1 MTGHFFIH
9 NLPYMQLKNYFI
21 GVVIILITLCAVY
34 LPFSKTQM
42 LSVAYTYPADVNFRN
57 GLNFL
62 SHDSLQKAE
71 DAFKKA
77 IFYQPI
83 YAPPHYFLAQVYTR
97 QEKLTQAIA
106 EYQYTIKI
114 DPESYPAY
122 YNLGVL
128 LRQLGEYNKAI
139 TLLKRA
145 TVLNPDYQAAY
156 EELAQL
162 YIQIG
167 DFRSAEQIY
176 ELLHRLEKYHQ
187 NRQR

>member
-1 MTGHFFIH
+1 M
-9 NLPYMQLKNYFI
+9 
-21 GVVIILITLCAVY
+21 VIILITLCAVY
-34 LPFSKTQM
+34 FPFSKTQTPS
-42 LSVAYTYPADVNFRN
+42 LAYIYPADVNFRN

-62 SHDSLQKAE
+62 SHDSLKKAE
-71 DAFKKA
+71 YAFKKA
-77 IFYQPI
+77 IFHQPI
-83 YAPPHYFLAQVYTR
+83 YAPPHYFLAQVYAR

-128 LRQLGEYNKAI
+128 LDRLGEYNKAI

-145 TVLNPDYQAAY
+145 TVLNPEYQAAY

-167 DFRSAEQIY
+167 NFRLAEEIY
-176 ELLHRLEKYHQ
+176 ELLHRLERYQ
-187 NRQR
+187 SE